1 MTCSGPLSIRQVSFR
16 GCLPRKKIYLSLVTR
31 KDCFQALKWLLFWTQ
46 TFFWSLL
53 LSTQKGYSSGGEIE
67 ATTGNTSVFTD
78 YEMAVE
84 VYLKQETKFQI
95 RNFFFPR
102 YYDNLNSQTDFSDYN
117 QWLIGLVN
125 LIIFDERYEILTDSQ
140 HFTLLISKFT
150 P

>member
-31 KDCFQALKWLLFWTQ
+31 KDCFQALKWLPFWMQ

-53 LSTQKGYSSGGEIE
+53 LSTQKGYFSGGEIE

-78 YEMAVE
+78 YETA
-84 VYLKQETKFQI
+84 

-102 YYDNLNSQTDFSDYN
+102 YYDNLNSHKQIFLIMINDWLVWSIWLFLMNDIKS
-117 QWLIGLVN
+117 WLIPN
-125 LIIFDERYEILTDSQ
+125 T
-140 HFTLLISKFT
+140 TLFW
-150 P
+150 

>member
-31 KDCFQALKWLLFWTQ
+31 KDCFQALKWLPFWTQ

-67 ATTGNTSVFTD
+67 AMTGNTSVFTD

-102 YYDNLNSQTDFSDYN
+102 YYDNLNSHKQIFLIIINDWLVWSIWLFLMNDMKS
-117 QWLIGLVN
+117 WLIPN
-125 LIIFDERYEILTDSQ
+125 T
-140 HFTLLISKFT
+140 TLFW
-150 P
+150 

>member
-31 KDCFQALKWLLFWTQ
+31 KDCFQALKWLPFWMQ

-53 LSTQKGYSSGGEIE
+53 LSTQKGYFSGGEIE

-84 VYLKQETKFQI
+84 VYLKQETKFKI
-95 RNFFFPR
+95 RNFFCQDIMIIWILINRFFWLWSMI
-102 YYDNLNSQTDFSDYN
+102 DWFGQSDYF
-117 QWLIGLVN
+117 WWTIWN
-125 LIIFDERYEILTDSQ
+125 LDWFP
-140 HFTLLISKFT
+140 TLHSSDK
-150 P
+150 

>member
-31 KDCFQALKWLLFWTQ
+31 KDCFQALKWLPFWMQ

-53 LSTQKGYSSGGEIE
+53 LSTQKGYLLGGEIE

-78 YEMAVE
+78 YEIAVE
-84 VYLKQETKFQI
+84 VYLKQETKFKI

-102 YYDNLNSQTDFSDYN
+102 YYDNLNSHKQIFLIMINDWLVWSIWLFLMNDMKS
-117 QWLIGLVN
+117 WLIPN
-125 LIIFDERYEILTDSQ
+125 T
-140 HFTLLISKFT
+140 TLFW
-150 P
+150 